1 METTKGNGECEK
13 LLGVTVDVKL
23 NFNDHMSDL
32 WKKAWKKASR
42 KISALARV
50 TPFIGLS
57 KRKLLKNAFF
67 TSQFSYCP
75 LIWMCHSRGNNR
87 KTNMLYERCLR
98 ITYNDKQAS
107 FTESLNKGNS
117 VSMHIKNIQRL
128 AIEMFRFYN

>member
-1 METTKGNGECEK
+1 METTKGNGECEN

-42 KISALARV
+42 NISALARV

-75 LIWMCHSRGNNR
+75 LIWMCHSRSNNR
-87 KTNMLYERCLR
+87 KTNMLHERCLR

>member
-42 KISALARV
+42 KISALTRV

-75 LIWMCHSRGNNR
+75 LIWMCHSRSNNR

>member
-75 LIWMCHSRGNNR
+75 LIWMCHSRSNNR

-107 FTESLNKGNS
+107 FTDSLNKGNS